1 MKTMTKLTEEQQAD
15 IVDNYLSGLEQGD
28 AFNIPTD
35 VDDSELVGIMKLAKD
50 LRVEN
55 NPAVA
60 SDRLLSGFK
69 RKNKHRLLWKLLI
82 PLPIMGAALLAILM
96 LTLQQPANTVHLS
109 DNDISNVETQLAEV
123 QALDLELEVTLADLD
138 TTLSEVDEILAD
150 DSFADI
156 EAAINDSAL

>member
-35 VDDSELVGIMKLAKD
+35 IDDSELVEIMKLAKD

-55 NPAVA
+55 NPGVP
-60 SDRLLSGFK
+60 SDRLLSGFT
-69 RKNKHRLLWKLLI
+69 RKNKHRLVWKLLI
-82 PLPIMGAALLAILM
+82 PLPIMGAALLVVLM

-109 DNDISNVETQLAEV
+109 DNDINDVETQLAEV
-123 QALDLELEVTLADLD
+123 QALDQELEVTLADLD

-150 DSFADI
+150 DSFTDI